1 MNQKK
6 IGAFLKE
13 LRNEKNLTQEQL
25 AEILGVTNR
34 SVSRWETGA
43 TMPDFDLLIQLSE
56 YFGVGVG
63 ELLDGERAP
72 EKEGAGENDTLI
84 KVADYSANENINFS
98 KRLRVISLLG
108 LAALSGYAVIGYMGL
123 SGVYGYAADFLL
135 GLVFGAFI
143 CSVLYTSKHMSKI
156 RAFKMR
162 LIGRLKRK

>member
-6 IGAFLKE
+6 IGAFLKK

-56 YFGVGVG
+56 YFGVG

-72 EKEGAGENDTLI
+72 EKEGAGGNDTLI
-84 KVADYSANENINFS
+84 KVADYSASENINFS

-108 LAALSGYAVIGYMGL
+108 LTALSGYAVIGYMGL
-123 SGVYGYAADFLL
+123 SGAYGYAADFLL

-143 CSVLYTSKHMSKI
+143 CGVLYTSKHMSKI

>member
-1 MNQKK
+1 MDQKK
-6 IGAFLKE
+6 IGGFLRE

-25 AEILGVTNR
+25 SEILGVTNR

-72 EKEGAGENDTLI
+72 EKEGAGGNDTLL
-84 KVADYSANENINFS
+84 KVADYSASENINFS
-98 KRLRVISLLG
+98 KRLRVISFLG
-108 LAALSGYAVIGYMGL
+108 LGVLSGYAVIDYMGL

-143 CSVLYTSKHMSKI
+143 CGALYTSKHMSKI
-156 RAFKMR
+156 RTFK
-162 LIGRLKRK
+162 LKLLGRLKQQ